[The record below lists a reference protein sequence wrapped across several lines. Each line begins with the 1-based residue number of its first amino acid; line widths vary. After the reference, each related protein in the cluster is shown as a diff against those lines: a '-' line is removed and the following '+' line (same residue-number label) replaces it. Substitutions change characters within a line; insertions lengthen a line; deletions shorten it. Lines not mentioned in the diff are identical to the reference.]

1 MKKNSPAPKRS
12 IEKPKSKSTP
22 KLIAG
27 IVAGVVVVLAVVTC
41 ASCAKAAHN
50 DTLVRGTQIC
60 GVSVGDLTK
69 EEAVAR
75 LEATVTPDTV
85 DAVLPLE
92 VESEEP
98 LYLSVNEAQAGP
110 DFQAAV
116 DEAYERGHRG
126 WLRSGMDRMFHGS
139 HSYDAEFRI
148 GNPGYLDSAMDTADS
163 LLAQSM
169 VDHSFTPDNKGNLV
183 MTRGVSGRALDRDA
197 TIELIVDAL
206 ENRDYTPVKAVV
218 ITAKPEDPDFEA
230 VAESVYVAAQDARF
244 DSSSGEFYADVTGV
258 SLNVEGAAAAFEPL
272 AEGESTTYPLTLTK
286 PAVTTADLSADLFKD
301 LLGSCTCTASGSS
314 NRLSNIRRAA
324 ASVNGTILNPGEE
337 FSYNGVVG
345 SRTTAAGYLPAPAY
359 SGGKTVQEVGGGICQ
374 VSSSIYYAA
383 LKANMKISERHP
395 HMYAVGY
402 LPDGTDATVYYGSL
416 DFKFINDTKY
426 PIRINAALNGSTLNV
441 NIYGTKT
448 NNNYVQIET
457 KQTAYDPATT
467 VYKADSG
474 VALGNAVVDTTAYN
488 GRTVDAYRCV
498 YSADGSLIS
507 RTQESHNK
515 YLRRDK
521 VVLVNPADS
530 RVGGS
535 GSAAASAPSAA
546 PAPTQ
551 PAATTP
557 PVTTTPPETTPP
569 VTTTPETPPVT
580 VPETPPDTGSTPE
593 PTPPA
598 DTGGGSTPEPAPP
611 PADTG
616 SGTAEPAPAP
626 ESTGE

>member
-1 MKKNSPAPKRS
+1 MKKNSPAPKRC
-12 IEKPKSKSTP
+12 IEKKKSKSTP
-22 KLIAG
+22 KLVGG

-75 LEATVTPDTV
+75 LEQTVSPNTV

-98 LYLSVNEAQAGP
+98 LYISVNEAQAGP

-126 WLRSGMDRMFHGS
+126 WLKSGMDRMFHGS

-148 GNPGYLDSAMDTADS
+148 GNQGYLDSAMDTADS

-169 VDHSFTPDNKGNLV
+169 VDHSFTPDGKGNLV
-183 MTRGVSGRALDRDA
+183 MTRGISGRALDRDA
-197 TIELIVDAL
+197 TMELIVEAL
-206 ENRDYTPVKAVV
+206 ENNNYEPVQAVV
-218 ITAKPEDPDFEA
+218 ITATPEDPDFEA
-230 VAESVYVAAQDARF
+230 VAESVYVAPQDARF
-244 DSSSGEFYADVTGV
+244 DSASGEFYADVTGV
-258 SLNVEGAAAAFEPL
+258 SLDAEGAKAAFEPL
-272 AEGESTTYPLTLTK
+272 AEGESTSYPLIMTK
-286 PAVTTADLSADLFKD
+286 PSVTTADLSADLFKD

-314 NRLSNIRRAA
+314 NRLSNIRLAA
-324 ASVNGTILNPGEE
+324 ATVNGTILNPGEE

-359 SGGKTVQEVGGGICQ
+359 GAGGKTVQEVGGGICQ

-383 LKANMKISERHP
+383 LKSNLKITERHP

-402 LPDGTDATVYYGSL
+402 LPDGTDATVFYGSV
-416 DFKFINDTKY
+416 DFKFVNDTKY

-467 VYKADSG
+467 VYKADSS

-488 GRTVDAYRCV
+488 GRTVEAYRCV
-498 YSADGSLIS
+498 YSGDGSLIS
-507 RTQESHNK
+507 RTLESNNK

-535 GSAAASAPSAA
+535 GSAPASVPASTPASTPAPVQQ
-546 PAPTQ
+546 PAPT
-551 PAATTP
+551 PAPEPVTTPETP
-557 PVTTTPPETTPP
+557 PV
-569 VTTTPETPPVT
+569 TTPETPPVT
-580 VPETPPDTGSTPE
+580 VPETPPE
-593 PTPPA
+593 TPPA
-598 DTGGGSTPEPAPP
+598 STPEPAPEPTP
-611 PADTG
+611 PPVDSGGGG
-616 SGTAEPAPAP
+616 SAEPAPEPA
-626 ESTGE
+626 GE